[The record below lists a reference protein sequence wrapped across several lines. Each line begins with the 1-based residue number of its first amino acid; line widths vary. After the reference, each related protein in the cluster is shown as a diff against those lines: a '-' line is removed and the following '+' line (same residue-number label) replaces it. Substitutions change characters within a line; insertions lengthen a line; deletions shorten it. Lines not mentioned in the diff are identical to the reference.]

1 MSSHVSTDTKPAPFR
16 YYLRVR
22 YGDCDGQK
30 VVYNAKYGE
39 YIDLAS
45 TEFLRVALAP
55 RSVFNGEFEFQVVKL
70 LVEWQ
75 APALLDDVIEIS
87 VRATRFGT
95 TSFTLGFEIRRAG
108 EDAILVT
115 GETVN
120 VHAHRVGEAWVKA
133 PVPDAT
139 KRRLSEGAAHKSINH
154 AGEFVGAR

>member
-1 MSSHVSTDTKPAPFR
+1 MSADTTAAPFR

-39 YIDLAS
+39 YLDLAS
-45 TEFLRVALAP
+45 TEYLRIALAP
-55 RSVFNGEFEFQVVKL
+55 RSVFNGEFEFQVVKM
-70 LVEWQ
+70 LVEWK
-75 APALLDDVIEIS
+75 APALLDDVIEIA

-108 EDAILVT
+108 EAAILVS

-133 PVPDAT
+133 PLPAET
-139 KRRLSEGAAHKSINH
+139 QRRLTDGAAGKTANH
-154 AGEFVGAR
+154 AGEFAGAR

>member
-1 MSSHVSTDTKPAPFR
+1 MSVDSKPAPFR

-39 YIDLAS
+39 YLDLAS

-70 LVEWQ
+70 LVEWK

-87 VRATRFGT
+87 VCATRLGT

-120 VHAHRVGEAWVKA
+120 VHADRVGDAWVKVQ
-133 PVPDAT
+133 VPDET
-139 KRRLSEGAAHKSINH
+139 KRRLTDGAAGKSINH
-154 AGEFVGAR
+154 AGEFSGAP